1 MAAISRS
8 VKTVTSLFRTRPKQ
22 VGLPPGSLVHVGRQE
37 MERPVISRVDYDPTD
52 YRYRQEISVADSA
65 AEAQPGGVCWVQ
77 LDGLHDISLVE
88 TLGRLVDLH
97 PLALEDILN
106 TSHQPKLEEFPQS
119 LLIILKLLEY
129 DQDQQHIK
137 AEQCSL
143 VVSAGRLLS
152 FREQSGDLFSPIYR
166 RLENASGR
174 FRERGSDYLAYT
186 LIDSA
191 VDSYFHV
198 LETIGD
204 QLEAI
209 EEELITRPSEE
220 LLQQIHQLR
229 GQLVFVRKAAAPL
242 RDLVGGLLLSDSPLI
257 DDRTRIYLRDLHE
270 HVVHVMDNIDN
281 YRDTAKGLIDLSLS
295 NMSHRTNEVMQFLT
309 IIASVFIPLTFIAG
323 VYGMNFAHM
332 PELQWRYGYLLAI
345 VLMLCCALAMLWFF
359 KRKKWF

>member
-1 MAAISRS
+1 ELAKRRVQVACVAGADDLRS
-8 VKTVTSLFRTRPKQ
+8 
-22 VGLPPGSLVHVGRQE
+22 
-37 MERPVISRVDYDPTD
+37 DPA
-52 YRYRQEISVADSA
+52 REIDT
-65 AEAQPGGVCWVQ
+65 PGGGPLHRKGPEIPVVRVQ
-77 LDGLHDISLVE
+77 RRAAVGVA
-88 TLGRLVDLH
+88 GQRDLAC
-97 PLALEDILN
+97 PA
-106 TSHQPKLEEFPQS
+106 
-119 LLIILKLLEY
+119 
-129 DQDQQHIK
+129 
-137 AEQCSL
+137 
-143 VVSAGRLLS
+143 
-152 FREQSGDLFSPIYR
+152 
-166 RLENASGR
+166 ASGR

-270 HVVHVMDNIDN
+270 HVIHVMDNIDN

>member
-242 RDLVGGLLLSDSPLI
+242 RDLVGGL
-257 DDRTRIYLRDLHE
+257 
-270 HVVHVMDNIDN
+270 
-281 YRDTAKGLIDLSLS
+281 
-295 NMSHRTNEVMQFLT
+295 
-309 IIASVFIPLTFIAG
+309 
-323 VYGMNFAHM
+323 
-332 PELQWRYGYLLAI
+332 
-345 VLMLCCALAMLWFF
+345 
-359 KRKKWF
+359 